1 VIKYYH
7 SIKRY
12 SEASIKEDLQMDQ
25 NKEKVKI
32 TAPERILTLA
42 NMISMGR
49 ALLAIPIIYTL
60 RDPSLATV
68 TFLLI
73 ILAVLSDAADGYFAR
88 RAHEVTHLGKWLDPI
103 ADFIVILAV
112 ISYLVLMG
120 RFPVWFFSL
129 FIIRY
134 VSIAIP
140 AIYLLNHTHFFLSAN
155 WWGKWAIGISA
166 LAVIFHLYPV
176 GTLGWLPSI
185 TLLIATVLMVLSW
198 VSYMI
203 TLIRK
208 IREI

>member
-1 VIKYYH
+1 MT
-7 SIKRY
+7 
-12 SEASIKEDLQMDQ
+12 KEIEKQ
-25 NKEKVKI
+25 KVKI
-32 TAPERILTLA
+32 TDPERILTVA

-60 RDPSLATV
+60 ENPGMYTI

-73 ILAVLSDAADGYFAR
+73 VIAVLSDAADGYFAR

-112 ISYLVLMG
+112 TSYLVLVG
-120 RFPVWFFSL
+120 KFPVWFFFF

-166 LAVIFHLYPV
+166 MAVIFHLYPV
-176 GTLGWLPSI
+176 GTLGWLPEI
-185 TLLIATVLMVLSW
+185 TLWIATVLLSISW
-198 VSYMI
+198 FGYI
-203 TLIRK
+203 QTLIRK
-208 IREI
+208 IRAI